1 MDLIFCHDG
10 GKEVSDSATNCPNC
24 AYPLSKLKNL
34 TPTYAPICQNNKL
47 VIAGYIAVFLSF
59 FIFPIFFMVIG
70 IILGI
75 INLTKGAAGHGILQI
90 ILSLIFGNLGEFT
103 GILSIFF

>member
-1 MDLIFCHDG
+1 MALIYCPDC

-24 AYPLSKLKNL
+24 AYPLSKLRNQSQTF
-34 TPTYAPICQNNKL
+34 TPAYQNNQL

-59 FIFPIFFMVIG
+59 FIFPIFFMLIG

-75 INLTKGAAGHGILQI
+75 INLTKGAIGHGILQI
-90 ILSLIFGNLGEFT
+90 ILSFIVYTNVDFKF
-103 GILSIFF
+103 